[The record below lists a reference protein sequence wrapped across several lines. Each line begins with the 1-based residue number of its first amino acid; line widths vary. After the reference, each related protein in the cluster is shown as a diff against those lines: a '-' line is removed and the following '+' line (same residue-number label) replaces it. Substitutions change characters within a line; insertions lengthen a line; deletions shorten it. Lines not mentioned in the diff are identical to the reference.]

1 MQPGLTTTCQLL
13 KISGT
18 FLSPCVSGTSS
29 GKWIR
34 TNAVRRRWTD
44 AASSKQVSSIPG
56 PAPPAQGSLAQG
68 RCLWQPW
75 VGCGHW
81 HQIQF
86 WVLGLHSALFF
97 FLPLFPQCGL
107 AQFTHYTSS
116 PWLMGHFEMTQP
128 PQANSVPPADRSLAA
143 AGTAQEA
150 WTLSSC
156 AGTAKCVVWA
166 LLPGE

>member
-1 MQPGLTTTCQLL
+1 MQP
-13 KISGT
+13 
-18 FLSPCVSGTSS
+18 
-29 GKWIR
+29 
-34 TNAVRRRWTD
+34 
-44 AASSKQVSSIPG
+44 
-56 PAPPAQGSLAQG
+56 PANKCHPSLARPPCTGKPGTGQVPVAAPG
-68 RCLWQPW
+68 WLWALASDR
-75 VGCGHW
+75 
-81 HQIQF
+81 F
-86 WVLGLHSALFF
+86 WVLGLHSALFY

-107 AQFTHYTSS
+107 AQFTRYTSS